1 MGDQLHTMNLVRL
14 HKTVGVK
21 VGSGNVGAGKAVQ
34 VGGGAPVVVQS
45 MTMTD
50 TADARATA
58 PQCIELAEAGSE
70 MVRVTVNVPEAA
82 AAVPEIKQRM
92 LDAGCT
98 APLIGDFHYN
108 GHILLTK
115 FPDCARA
122 LDKYRI
128 NPGNVGTGS
137 RRDEQFATICKVAVD
152 QNRPVRIGVNG
163 GSLNQE
169 LVVAKMQ
176 ENTDRDLG
184 KTSEDIINECMVLSA
199 IESTAL
205 AIESGLR
212 KDQII
217 ISCKTSRPRDL
228 IAVYRDLAPK
238 TDQPLHLGLTEA
250 GMGVKGLV
258 WSASAMGV
266 LLNEGIGDTIR
277 VSLTPRPGGDRR
289 EEVYAAC
296 ELLQALGLRSFS
308 PSVTACPGC
317 GRTTSSTFQELA
329 ERIQDYIREK
339 MPAWKTKYEGVE
351 TMTLAVMGCVV
362 NGPGESKA
370 ANIGISLPGTGEAP
384 NCPIFIDGQHAT
396 TLRGTYEE
404 LAGGVPASRGRLRR
418 RQVRAPLTAKRT
430 TSRALNV
437 APAGADAASSG
448 PCTARGA
455 RRARS
460 RRRSDRRLRSPS
472 GRCRA

>member
-1 MGDQLHTMNLVRL
+1 MIQVDSRHRTVPVR
-14 HKTVGVK
+14 V
-21 VGSGNVGAGKAVQ
+21 GNVV

-50 TADARATA
+50 TADAAATA
-58 PQCIELAEAGSE
+58 QQCIELCEAGSE
-70 MVRVTVNVPEAA
+70 MVRVTVNLPEAA

-108 GHILLTK
+108 GHLLLTRY
-115 FPDCARA
+115 PDCARA

-128 NPGNVGTGS
+128 NPGNVGTGR
-137 RRDEQFATICKVAVD
+137 RRDEQFATICSVAVD
-152 QNRPVRIGVNG
+152 NQRPVRIGVNG

-169 LVVAKMQ
+169 LVMAKMQ
-176 ENTDRDLG
+176 ENTDRHLG
-184 KTSEDIINECMVLSA
+184 RTSEDIINECMVLSA
-199 IESTAL
+199 VQSTELAL
-205 AIESGLR
+205 ESGLR

-217 ISCKTSRPRDL
+217 ISCKTSRPTHL
-228 IAVYRDLAPK
+228 IEIYRALARQ

-250 GMGVKGLV
+250 GMGTKGLV

-266 LLNEGIGDTIR
+266 LLNDGIGDTVR

-296 ELLQALGLRSFS
+296 ELLQALGLRTFA

-329 ERIQDYIREK
+329 ERVQGYVREQ
-339 MPAWKTKYEGVE
+339 MPVWKTRYDGVE
-351 TMTLAVMGCVV
+351 TLTLAVMGCVV

-384 NCPIFIDGQHAT
+384 NCPVYIDGVHAT
-396 TLRGTYEE
+396 TLRGNYDE
-404 LAGGVPASRGRLRR
+404 LAAAFQTLLDDYVDKTYSRLD
-418 RQVRAPLTAKRT
+418 Q
-430 TSRALNV
+430 
-437 APAGADAASSG
+437 AGHSS
-448 PCTARGA
+448 
-455 RRARS
+455 
-460 RRRSDRRLRSPS
+460 
-472 GRCRA
+472 

>member
-1 MGDQLHTMNLVRL
+1 MRNSMPTLKLHR
-14 HKTVGVK
+14 TVGVK
-21 VGSGNVGAGKAVQ
+21 VGRVQ
-34 VGGGAPVVVQS
+34 VGGGAPIVVQS

-50 TADARATA
+50 TADAASTA
-58 PQCIELAEAGSE
+58 RQCVELAEAGSE
-70 MVRVTVNVPEAA
+70 MVRVTVNLPEAA

-92 LDAGCT
+92 LDAGCE

-108 GHILLTK
+108 GHLLLTR
-115 FPDCARA
+115 FPACATA

-128 NPGNVGTGS
+128 NPGNVGTGK
-137 RRDEQFATICKVAVD
+137 RRDEQFSTICKVAVD
-152 QNRPVRIGVNG
+152 NNRPVRIGVNG

-169 LVVAKMQ
+169 LVMAKMQ
-176 ENTDRDLG
+176 ENTDHDLG
-184 KTSEDIINECMVLSA
+184 KSSEDIINECMVLSA

-205 AIESGLR
+205 ALDSGLR
-212 KDQII
+212 RDQII

-228 IAVYRDLAPK
+228 IGVYRTLAQQ

-250 GMGVKGLV
+250 GMGLKGLV

-277 VSLTPRPGGDRR
+277 VSLTPRPNGDRR

-317 GRTTSSTFQELA
+317 GRTTSTTFQQLA
-329 ERIQDYIREK
+329 ERIQSYIREM
-339 MPAWKTKYEGVE
+339 MPTWKNRYQGVE

-370 ANIGISLPGTGEAP
+370 ANIGISLPGTGESP
-384 NCPIFIDGQHAT
+384 NCPIFIDGEHVT
-396 TLRGTYEE
+396 TLRGTYDE
-404 LAGGVPASRGRLRR
+404 LAAEFQRL
-418 RQVRAPLTAKRT
+418 VDEYVERT
-430 TSRALNV
+430 YRKI
-437 APAGADAASSG
+437 
-448 PCTARGA
+448 
-455 RRARS
+455 
-460 RRRSDRRLRSPS
+460 
-472 GRCRA
+472 

>member
-1 MGDQLHTMNLVRL
+1 MSVLKLHR
-14 HKTVGVK
+14 TVGVP
-21 VGSGNVGAGKAVQ
+21 VGTVQ
-34 VGGGAPVVVQS
+34 VGGGASVVVQS
-45 MTMTD
+45 MTITD
-50 TADARATA
+50 TADAPGTA
-58 PQCIELAEAGSE
+58 RQCIELAEAGSE
-70 MVRVTVNVPEAA
+70 MVRVTVNLPEAA

-92 LDAGCT
+92 LDAGVT

-108 GHILLTK
+108 GHLLLTK
-115 FPDCARA
+115 YPDCARA

-128 NPGNVGTGS
+128 NPGNVGTGR
-137 RRDEQFATICKVAVD
+137 RRDEQFATICKVARD
-152 QNRPVRIGVNG
+152 NNKPVRIGVNG

-184 KTSEDIINECMVLSA
+184 LTSEEIINECMILSA
-199 IESTAL
+199 LQSTELAL
-205 AIESGLR
+205 ESGLR

-217 ISCKTSRPRDL
+217 ISCKTSRPLDL
-228 IAVYRDLAPK
+228 IAVYRNLARK

-250 GMGVKGLV
+250 GMGMKGLV

-296 ELLQALGLRSFS
+296 EMLQALGIRSFS

-329 ERIQDYIREK
+329 ERTQAYIRER
-339 MPAWKTKYEGVE
+339 MPEWKTQYDGIEA
-351 TMTLAVMGCVV
+351 MTLAVMGCIV

-384 NCPIFIDGQHAT
+384 NCPVYIDGQHYT

-404 LAGGVPASRGRLRR
+404 LS
-418 RQVRAPLTAKRT
+418 TAFRELVDNYIETRYPRK
-430 TSRALNV
+430 
-437 APAGADAASSG
+437 
-448 PCTARGA
+448 
-455 RRARS
+455 
-460 RRRSDRRLRSPS
+460 
-472 GRCRA
+472 

>member
-1 MGDQLHTMNLVRL
+1 MATPVRV
-14 HKTVGVK
+14 HETVGVK
-21 VGSGNVGAGKAVQ
+21 VGRVL

-50 TADARATA
+50 TADAAATA
-58 PQCIELAEAGSE
+58 QQCIELAEAGSE

-92 LDAGCT
+92 LDAGCE

-108 GHILLTK
+108 GHLLLTQY
-115 FPDCARA
+115 PDCARA

-128 NPGNVGTGS
+128 NPGNVGTGK
-137 RRDEQFATICKVAVD
+137 RRDEQFSTICKVAVD
-152 QNRPVRIGVNG
+152 YGRPVRIGVNG
-163 GSLNQE
+163 GSLDQE

-184 KTSEDIINECMVLSA
+184 KSSEEIINACMVVSA
-199 IESTAL
+199 MEITSL
-205 AIESGLR
+205 ADESGLR

-217 ISCKTSRPRDL
+217 ISCKTSRPRDF
-228 IAVYRDLAPK
+228 ISVYRDLARQ

-289 EEVYAAC
+289 DEVYAAC

-329 ERIQDYIREK
+329 ERTQAYIRER
-339 MPAWKTKYEGVE
+339 MPEWKTQYEGVE
-351 TMTLAVMGCVV
+351 SMTLAVMGCVV

-370 ANIGISLPGTGEAP
+370 ASIGISLPGTGEEP
-384 NCPIFIDGQHAT
+384 SCPVYIDGQHAT

-404 LAGGVPASRGRLRR
+404 LD
-418 RQVRAPLTAKRT
+418 RAF
-430 TSRALNV
+430 RALV
-437 APAGADAASSG
+437 DDYVEH
-448 PCTARGA
+448 TYA
-455 RRARS
+455 RR
-460 RRRSDRRLRSPS
+460 
-472 GRCRA
+472 

>member
-1 MGDQLHTMNLVRL
+1 MSVVRL

-21 VGSGNVGAGKAVQ
+21 VGHIQ

-50 TADARATA
+50 TADAKATA
-58 PQCIELAEAGSE
+58 EQCIELADAGSE
-70 MVRVTVNVPEAA
+70 LVRITVNLPEAA

-92 LDAGCT
+92 LDAGCG

-108 GHILLTK
+108 GHLLLTK
-115 FPDCARA
+115 YPACARA

-128 NPGNVGTGS
+128 NPGNVGTGR
-137 RRDEQFATICKVAVD
+137 RRDEQFSTICKVAVD
-152 QNRPVRIGVNG
+152 NARPVRIGVNG

-169 LVVAKMQ
+169 LVVARMQ

-184 KTSEDIINECMVLSA
+184 KASEAIINECMVLSA
-199 IESTAL
+199 VESTAL
-205 AIESGLR
+205 AIDSGLR

-228 IAVYRDLAPK
+228 IAVYRELASQ

-250 GMGVKGLV
+250 GMGTKGLV

-317 GRTTSSTFQELA
+317 GRTTSSTFQQLA
-329 ERIQDYIREK
+329 ERIQGYIRDK
-339 MPAWKTKYEGVE
+339 MPEWKMTHEGVE
-351 TMTLAVMGCVV
+351 EMTLAVMGCVV

-370 ANIGISLPGTGEAP
+370 ASIGISLPGTGEAP
-384 NCPIFIDGQHAT
+384 NCPVYIDGRHVT
-396 TLRGTYEE
+396 TLRGTYDE
-404 LAGGVPASRGRLRR
+404 LAAEFQRL
-418 RQVRAPLTAKRT
+418 VDEYVEHTY
-430 TSRALNV
+430 
-437 APAGADAASSG
+437 
-448 PCTARGA
+448 A
-455 RRARS
+455 RR
-460 RRRSDRRLRSPS
+460 
-472 GRCRA
+472 